1 MDVKIATKSYYLY
14 KLPRSPSTRYVLR
27 GNQANFSPYNV
38 VTMVLYIYIFLFF
51 ATTIVVVVG
60 STTICSKNGF
70 LLAVYSGYPFQ
81 LPQQYFVDDDAWLQF
96 KFIVLLL
103 LVNVSIVPGKIP
115 IIFERKIPKVYIPM
129 YLISLVAITVFN
141 F

>member
-38 VTMVLYIYIFLFF
+38 VTMVLYIYFPFF

-115 IIFERKIPKVYIPM
+115 IICERKIPKVYM
-129 YLISLVAITVFN
+129 YLCIVSTLYV
-141 F
+141 